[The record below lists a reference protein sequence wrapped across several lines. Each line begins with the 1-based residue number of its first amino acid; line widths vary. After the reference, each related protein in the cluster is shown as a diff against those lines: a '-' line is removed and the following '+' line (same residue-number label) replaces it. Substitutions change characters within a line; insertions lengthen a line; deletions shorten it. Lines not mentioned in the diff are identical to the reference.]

1 MPSED
6 QLKQLREQAGAQTAP
21 AGPTP
26 ELLNQLQALF
36 GNGPTDEQRAQ
47 MQKAL
52 EDAARQFSEFL
63 GAVSPK

>member
-1 MPSED
+1 
-6 QLKQLREQAGAQTAP
+6 
-21 AGPTP
+21 
-26 ELLNQLQALF
+26 LNQLQALF